1 MNEKSPRNHRFR
13 GLLLIGLQL
22 ECEIRF
28 YAPDILCILSN
39 RAVRCEAAGV
49 CNVDQRHAVP
59 LILIAVNLAYALL
72 SGCVGCFACLRSHGL

>member
-39 RAVRCEAAGV
+39 RAG
-49 CNVDQRHAVP
+49 P
-59 LILIAVNLAYALL
+59 
-72 SGCVGCFACLRSHGL
+72 LRSGRSLQC